1 MKISFKG
8 DYAIKSLLYLALK
21 SEDQRGAYFQLG
33 EISYTQDVPE
43 KFLEQILLI
52 LKKSGY
58 LTSQRGA
65 NGGFALNRDPATI
78 NLGEIIRLIDGPLAP
93 IACIRENAHRGCDFK
108 NKCVL
113 KPIWEK
119 VHTAVCNIVDNI
131 TFKDLIEKE
140 RELERNSA
148 QHLMYYI

>member
-8 DYAIKSLLYLALK
+8 DYAIKSLLYLAIK
-21 SEDQRGAYFQLG
+21 SEDKKDVYSQLG
-33 EISYTQDVPE
+33 EIANTQDVPE

-52 LKKSGY
+52 LKKAGY

-65 NGGFALNRDPATI
+65 NGGFSLNKDPASI
-78 NLGEIIRLIDGPLAP
+78 KLGEIVRLMDGSLAT
-93 IACIRENAHRGCDFK
+93 IACVSKSTYRYCNFEDR
-108 NKCVL
+108 CVL
-113 KPIWEK
+113 KPIWQK
-119 VHTAVCNIVDNI
+119 VYTAVCDIVDNI

-140 RELERNSA
+140 RELKRNKA